1 MNRDGVPSSTTEPAA
16 DVPSKAVSLPVPSS
30 SAAAVSSAL
39 RLMAR
44 RAARIGARRSWRET
58 VNPGASRFWAGVVAG
73 FVTLVLLPTLVAAVY
88 FGVIASKQFVS
99 EVSFAVRAPMM
110 TSDLLGMGNI
120 PSSQRTQDALI
131 IADYVRSRR
140 MVEDLDADIG
150 LRKLYLRPEV
160 DWLSRLGSSDPIE
173 DIVRYWKWKVDVK
186 VDKNS
191 SVVTVTVKA
200 FTPEDA
206 LAIAR
211 AIAERSETLVNEMS
225 ERARED
231 AVRQA
236 QDELARAEAKMRLAI
251 EAMRLTRNERGVLDA
266 TKVAEATTKV
276 IGELLEKLL
285 ALEGEYELQRGANV
299 SPSAP
304 QMKVLERRIAGLK
317 EQILALEKRIAGS
330 SGSSSLSDVQGAL
343 ERHALETKVAEQQ
356 YALAVAKLEQARL
369 DQATKQVYLM
379 TFVPPRI
386 AEDALYPK
394 RTLTISLVLLAGI
407 ALWGCGTGFAVLVR
421 DHMAV

>member
-1 MNRDGVPSSTTEPAA
+1 
-16 DVPSKAVSLPVPSS
+16 
-30 SAAAVSSAL
+30 
-39 RLMAR
+39 MAR
-44 RAARIGARRSWRET
+44 RAARIGTRRSWRET

-73 FVTLVLLPTLVAAVY
+73 FVTLVLVPTLAATVY
-88 FGVIASKQFVS
+88 FGAIASRQFVS
-99 EVSFAVRAPMM
+99 EMSFAVRAPMM
-110 TSDLLGMGNI
+110 MSDLLGMGSI

-150 LRKLYLRPEV
+150 LRKLYLRPEI
-160 DWLSRLGSSDPIE
+160 DWLSRPGSSDPIE

-206 LAIAR
+206 LTIAR
-211 AIAERSETLVNEMS
+211 AVAERSEKLVNEMS

-236 QDELARAEAKMRLAI
+236 QDELARAETKMRLAI

-285 ALEGEYELQRGANV
+285 ALEGEYEVQRGAHV

-317 EQILALEKRIAGS
+317 EQIFALEKRIAGA
-330 SGSSSLSDVQGAL
+330 SGSSSLSDVQGTL

-386 AEDALYPK
+386 AEDALYP
-394 RTLTISLVLLAGI
+394 RRLLTISLVLLAGV

>member
-1 MNRDGVPSSTTEPAA
+1 
-16 DVPSKAVSLPVPSS
+16 
-30 SAAAVSSAL
+30 
-39 RLMAR
+39 MAR
-44 RAARIGARRSWRET
+44 RAARIGTRRSWRET
-58 VNPGASRFWAGVVAG
+58 VNPGASHFWAGVIAG
-73 FVTLVLLPTLVAAVY
+73 FVTLVVVPTLASAVY
-88 FGVIASKQFVS
+88 FGAIASKQFVS
-99 EVSFAVRAPMM
+99 EMSFAVRAPMM
-110 TSDLLGMGNI
+110 MSDLLGMGNI

-150 LRKLYLRPEV
+150 LRKLYLRPEI
-160 DWLSRLGSSDPIE
+160 DWLSRLGSGDPIE

-200 FTPEDA
+200 FTAEDA
-206 LAIAR
+206 LTIAR
-211 AIAERSETLVNEMS
+211 AVAERSERLVNEMS
-225 ERARED
+225 ERARDD

-285 ALEGEYELQRGANV
+285 ALEGEYEVQRGAHV

-304 QMKVLERRIAGLK
+304 QMKVLDRRIAALK
-317 EQILALEKRIAGS
+317 EQIFALEKRIAGA

-394 RTLTISLVLLAGI
+394 RVLTISLVFLAGV

>member
-1 MNRDGVPSSTTEPAA
+1 M
-16 DVPSKAVSLPVPSS
+16 
-30 SAAAVSSAL
+30 
-39 RLMAR
+39 
-44 RAARIGARRSWRET
+44 
-58 VNPGASRFWAGVVAG
+58 
-73 FVTLVLLPTLVAAVY
+73 
-88 FGVIASKQFVS
+88 
-99 EVSFAVRAPMM
+99 SFAVRAPMM
-110 TSDLLGMGNI
+110 MSDLLGMGSI

-150 LRKLYLRPEV
+150 LRKLYLRPEI
-160 DWLSRLGSSDPIE
+160 DWLSRPGSSDPIE

-206 LAIAR
+206 LTIAR
-211 AIAERSETLVNEMS
+211 AVAERSEKLVNEMS

-236 QDELARAEAKMRLAI
+236 QDELARAETKMRLAI

-285 ALEGEYELQRGANV
+285 ALEGEYEVQRGAHV

-317 EQILALEKRIAGS
+317 EQIFALEKRIAGA
-330 SGSSSLSDVQGAL
+330 SGSSSLSDVQGTL

-386 AEDALYPK
+386 AEDALYP
-394 RTLTISLVLLAGI
+394 RRLLTISLVLLAGV